1 MIYEECT
8 SCHDSFMASES
19 VVGERFRM
27 IHLQHVYKEYRCS
40 AMPVVALRDLCVDI
54 PRGEF
59 CALMG
64 PSGSGKSTLLHLVA
78 GLDWVTSGDI
88 VLDGRSCI
96 GFGDREWTQWR
107 REDVGMVF
115 QAFHLLPGL
124 TIEDN
129 VALPLRLRGESSSS
143 VRTQAVEMLE
153 KVGMRHRLGHRTHE
167 LSGGEQQR
175 VAIARAF
182 VHRPRLIVADE
193 PTGNLDG
200 PTGDMIVSLLRQCAK
215 EFGQTVLLATHSL
228 NAAQVADRVLT
239 MRDGQLE

>member
-1 MIYEECT
+1 
-8 SCHDSFMASES
+8 
-19 VVGERFRM
+19 
-27 IHLQHVYKEYRCS
+27 
-40 AMPVVALRDLCVDI
+40 
-54 PRGEF
+54 
-59 CALMG
+59 
-64 PSGSGKSTLLHLVA
+64 VA
-78 GLDWVTSGDI
+78 GLDWVTSGEI
-88 VLDGRSCI
+88 VLNGRSCVA
-96 GFGDREWTQWR
+96 FGDREWTQWR

-129 VALPLRLRGESSSS
+129 VGLPLRLRGTSSTS
-143 VRTQAVEMLE
+143 VRTKAVEMLE
-153 KVGMRHRLGHRTHE
+153 KVGLRQRLGHRTHE

-182 VHRPRLIVADE
+182 VHRPRVIVADE

-200 PTGDMIVSLLRQCAK
+200 PTGDMIIALLRQCAQ